1 MNERGNMDKTKE
13 VQKIF
18 NDNLAALQETFS
30 APRAAEVINAIAA
43 CILESVRKGGK
54 VLLCGNG
61 GSAAD
66 AQHIAGEFIGRFKL
80 ERRAYPAIALTTD
93 TSILTCVAND
103 YSFDDVFKRQVEGL
117 GRAGDVLIA
126 ISTSGNSPNII
137 RAVEAARSLKLTTV
151 SFTGGQGG
159 RLKGMTEHNFNV
171 GSNYTPFVQSGH
183 GIALHALCEV
193 VEKALVAQNI

>member
-1 MNERGNMDKTKE
+1 

-30 APRAAEVINAIAA
+30 SLRAAEVINAIAA

-126 ISTSGNSPNII
+126 ISTSGNSTNVI
-137 RAVEAARSLKLTTV
+137 RAVEAARALKLTTV
-151 SFTGGQGG
+151 SFTGGSGG
-159 RLKGMTEHNFNV
+159 KLKGMTEHNFNV
-171 GSNYTPFVQSGH
+171 GSTYTPFVQSGH
-183 GIALHALCEV
+183 GVALHALCEV
-193 VEKALVAQNI
+193 VEKSLVEQKI